1 MEEISLDK
9 PWERRGETSFAFG
22 SSAHVSPLIK
32 LANFLFC
39 PLWGKK
45 YFRFAGG
52 KAELRRAI

>member
-9 PWERRGETSFAFG
+9 PWERRGKTSFAFG
-22 SSAHVSPLIK
+22 SGAHVYSLIK
-32 LANFLFC
+32 LANIFC